1 MEAVGFANEERM
13 QIAGLAHEN
22 DTSYQTIEKLTH
34 ENVELKN
41 QIAAAENE
49 RDAAQGALDHLDEI
63 LMDLV
68 MAREELKEKEKQLEE
83 SKSLAKTYEVENLG
97 LRQERDGLSA
107 QLQEKAD
114 ALEKREKEFQEQAV
128 ALQKALSKPAIVRK
142 PTKLSNRP
150 VILKETIENKHSL
163 EVQSQE
169 TKSLNMQ
176 LGELQDL
183 LELGESAL
191 SQAED
196 ERRKAELDKQLLLN
210 DLAARDR
217 ESCQMQVTQTQ
228 LQELQASL
236 QTKEAAL
243 SQSEVDKQRAE
254 QDATQLRNELAA
266 RDQEAQQT
274 QLIQT
279 QLRELQGSL
288 QVKETALSQLEI
300 DKQRAGQEATQLHN
314 ELAATRQERLNAET
328 ALVSHANELESLR
341 ELTEFLR
348 TTNDRSSMEYRE
360 MSSKNWALEEAIKAK
375 DFELSAKQGEVQSLY
390 DHIDELQKSGFL
402 GS

>member
-13 QIAGLAHEN
+13 QIAGLA
-22 DTSYQTIEKLTH
+22 Q
-34 ENVELKN
+34 NVELEN
-41 QIAAAENE
+41 QVAAAENE
-49 RDAAQGALDHLDEI
+49 RDAVQGALDHLDEI
-63 LMDLV
+63 LMDLAI
-68 MAREELKEKEKQLEE
+68 AREELEEKEKQLEE
-83 SKSLAKTYEVENLG
+83 SKSLARTYEVENLS
-97 LRQERDGLSA
+97 LRQEKDGLLA

-128 ALQKALSKPAIVRK
+128 TLRKALPKPAIVRK
-142 PTKLSNRP
+142 PMKLSNRP
-150 VILKETIENKHSL
+150 GILKETTENKHSS

-169 TKSLNMQ
+169 IKSLNMQ
-176 LGELQDL
+176 LGELRNL
-183 LELGESAL
+183 LELRESAL
-191 SQAED
+191 SQVED
-196 ERRKAELDKQLLLN
+196 ERRKAELDKQQLLN
-210 DLAARDR
+210 DLAARDQ
-217 ESCQMQVTQTQ
+217 ESRQMQVAQTQ

-254 QDATQLRNELAA
+254 QDATQLRSELAA

-300 DKQRAGQEATQLHN
+300 DKQKAEQEATQLQN
-314 ELAATRQERLNAET
+314 ELAATRQARLNAET
-328 ALVSHANELESLR
+328 ALASHTDELESLR
-341 ELTEFLR
+341 KLTEFLR

-375 DFELSAKQGEVQSLY
+375 DFELSAKQDEVQSLY
-390 DHIDELQKSGFL
+390 DHINELQNPRF
-402 GS
+402 